1 VPAQLFTCQWSAQ
14 RCAPA
19 NGASQPPPTQFC
31 FFETSPMPVTETWVD
46 ANIVTLIGG
55 IVFCLIGC
63 KLADAVK
70 FFRTAQV
77 EEKDGV

>member
-1 VPAQLFTCQWSAQ
+1 MECSALCACQWSIATAT
-14 RCAPA
+14 R
-19 NGASQPPPTQFC
+19 TQFC
-31 FFETSPMPVTETWVD
+31 LFVETCPMPVTETWVD

>member
-1 VPAQLFTCQWSAQ
+1 
-14 RCAPA
+14 
-19 NGASQPPPTQFC
+19 
-31 FFETSPMPVTETWVD
+31 MPSYQDSWVD

>member
-1 VPAQLFTCQWSAQ
+1 MRLAMEHRNRHTGRDSFVCLLKP
-14 RCAPA
+14 
-19 NGASQPPPTQFC
+19 
-31 FFETSPMPVTETWVD
+31 SPMPVTETWVD